1 MASLTETAYLAR
13 KGINIGAILLVLII
27 ILRVAWNL
35 AVGVRNKYFPPP
47 PPPPTVSFGKLPAPN
62 AQNNIA
68 TPSGLTYT
76 LETVDGN
83 LPVLPVS
90 MKVYFMPKQ
99 GPNFGSF
106 DKMTSQARKL
116 GFLGT
121 PAKVSPT
128 AWRFAD
134 TTNPL
139 RTLDIDEL
147 SGNFRLVYNYA
158 SDPSLFN
165 EKNFTSV
172 DKVTADAQSFFDGL
186 GLLASDLKAG
196 TPSVAYFRFDAGAL
210 TATTALGSADAV
222 GVTLNRA
229 DVEKHPVVS
238 PDARQGQVFA
248 LLSGASDS
256 KKKVLEARYFYNTI
270 DQENWATYPLVKSSE
285 AFDRLK
291 SGRAVFASLPT
302 PLSTS
307 IALRQVFVAYLDP
320 YPPQT
325 YLQPVL
331 VFLDQKGFVAYV
343 PLVSP
348 DWLQ

>member
-1 MASLTETAYLAR
+1 MANLTETAYLAR
-13 KGINIGAILLVLII
+13 KGINLGVILLVLII
-27 ILRVAWNL
+27 ILRVVWGL
-35 AVGVRNKYFPPP
+35 ATGVRNKYFPPP
-47 PPPPTVSFGKLPAPN
+47 PPPATVSFGKLPAPN

-76 LETVDGN
+76 LETVDGS

-121 PAKVSPT
+121 PAKVSAT

-134 TTNPL
+134 TGNPL

-158 SDPSLFN
+158 SDPGVFN

-172 DKVTADAQSFFDGL
+172 DKVTADAESFFDGL

-222 GVTLNRA
+222 GVSLNRA
-229 DVEKHPVVS
+229 DVEKTSVVS
-238 PDARQGQVFA
+238 PDARQGQVYA
-248 LLSGASDS
+248 LLSGSSDF
-256 KKKVLEARYFYNTI
+256 KKKILEAKYFYNTV
-270 DQENWATYPLVKSSE
+270 DQENWATYPVIKSAE
-285 AFDRLK
+285 AFEKLK
-291 SGRAVFASLPT
+291 NGQAVFASLPT
-302 PLSTS
+302 PLPTTIS
-307 IALRQVFVAYLDP
+307 LRQVFIAYLDP
-320 YPPQT
+320 YPPQA

-331 VFLDQKGFVAYV
+331 VFSDQRGFVAYV
-343 PLVSP
+343 PLVSSA
-348 DWLQ
+348 WLQ